1 MRFLTSF
8 LFSFLSITLISGK
21 SIETILQTKDANFN
35 YPEARRDD
43 VVDDY
48 HGTKISDPYRW
59 LEDSNSEE
67 TANFIKTQNSLTD
80 SYLNSPSSV
89 KESIENRLKELREK
103 REYYA
108 LYNIVPERHGDK
120 YYFFK
125 DEVLYVQETLESNEP
140 KVLLDAKT
148 FSTDNETRLYSYIK
162 FSEDGSVLAYKLD
175 EKRSNE
181 SRTRIHFLNA
191 ITGEKLSDILEE
203 VEYFSIVWHNNL
215 GIFYIRSPQKISIEN
230 NVNIYYHR
238 IGTSQSEDILV
249 IEFPENP
256 PKYIRTQVSDCG
268 QWLFVVAMNYTGK
281 ELTYIT
287 KLNEKINGKFN
298 LTQIIDAPVDTEYVY
313 IGNDGTK
320 AIFATN
326 ANAPK
331 RKIIAIDLLNYKE
344 ANWTTLVPE
353 EPNKI
358 IRSVK
363 IVDNDK
369 FIIQYVCD
377 RTYVLCDNIL
387 QLHSLKSGKL
397 IKKLDVGIGTISGR
411 IRGNRKH
418 SECTFVFSSFLIP
431 KIGYKINVK
440 TFDKLEIYSE
450 WKLKNFDSSL
460 YEVFRVF
467 YPSKDGTKIPMTI
480 VMRKGAKLDGSMPA
494 LLSVKGG
501 LGILNS
507 PIFRDENVIFTQNFN
522 GILAQAHIRGS
533 DGPSDEWRKD
543 GILQNRHNSIDDF
556 QSAAEYLI
564 KNGYTS
570 RGKLTIR
577 GDAAGGS
584 IVGACINQ
592 RPDSFGAAVIVSGL
606 YDILR
611 FDKFASN
618 DYSIWG
624 FGNSDDRKDF
634 ENLIKFSPLHNVKVP
649 TNNEQYPATLILANI
664 YDGPLKPLS
673 HSLKF
678 IATLQNKVGKLK
690 QQKNPLML
698 RIDSK
703 YDVKEGILE
712 TASALLTFI
721 VKSLNLEINF

>member
-1 MRFLTSF
+1 M
-8 LFSFLSITLISGK
+8 
-21 SIETILQTKDANFN
+21 ETIFQTEGANFN

-43 VVDDY
+43 VVDNY
-48 HGTKISDPYRW
+48 HGTNISDPYRW

-67 TANFIKTQNSLTD
+67 AINFMKAQNSLTD
-80 SYLNSPSSV
+80 SYLNSSSSV

-125 DEVLYVQETLESNEP
+125 NEVLYVQETLESNEP

-148 FSTDNETRLYSYIK
+148 FSTDNETRLYSYIR
-162 FSEDGSVLAYKLD
+162 FSEDGSLLACELH

-203 VEYFSIVWHNNL
+203 VEYYNIVWHNNL
-215 GIFYIRSPQKISIEN
+215 GIFYNRFPQENSIEKN
-230 NVNIYYHR
+230 RNIYYHR
-238 IGTSQSEDILV
+238 IGTSQSEDIVV
-249 IEFPENP
+249 IESPENP
-256 PKYIRTQVSDCG
+256 SQYIRTEVSDCG
-268 QWLFVVAMNYTGK
+268 QWLFVEATNYTGK
-281 ELTYIT
+281 DLLYFT
-287 KLNEKINGKFN
+287 KLTEKINGKFN
-298 LTQIIDAPVDTEYVY
+298 LTQIIDITLDIDNMY

-320 AIFATN
+320 AIFLTN
-326 ANAPK
+326 LNAPK
-331 RKIIAIDLLNYKE
+331 RKIIAIDLLNYKK

-353 EPNKI
+353 EPDKF
-358 IRSVK
+358 IRDVT

-369 FIIQYVCD
+369 FIIDYVCD
-377 RTYVLCDNIL
+377 KTYALCDTDYIL

-397 IKKLDVGIGTISGR
+397 IKKLDVGIGKISER

-418 SECTFVFSSFLIP
+418 YECTFDFSSFLIP
-431 KIGYKINVK
+431 TITYRVNVK
-440 TFDKLEIYSE
+440 SFDKLEIYHE
-450 WKLKNFDSSL
+450 LKVQNFDSSL

-533 DGPSDEWRKD
+533 DESSDEWRKD
-543 GILQNRHNSIDDF
+543 GILQNRQNGIDDF

-570 RGKLTIR
+570 RGKLIIK
-577 GDAAGGS
+577 GDVDGAS
-584 IVGACINQ
+584 VVGACINQ
-592 RPDSFGAAVIVSGL
+592 KPDLFGAAVIVNGI

-611 FDKFASN
+611 FHKFTSD
-618 DYSIWG
+618 DYLISE
-624 FGNSDDRKDF
+624 FCNSDDRQNF
-634 ENLIKFSPLHNVKVP
+634 ENIIKFSPLHNVKVP
-649 TNNEQYPATLILANI
+649 TNNEQYPATLILANNLDE
-664 YDGPLKPLS
+664 YFKPIL
-673 HSLKF
+673 HSVKF
-678 IATLQNKVGKLK
+678 IATLQYEIGKLK
-690 QQKNPLML
+690 QQKNPLMF
-698 RIDSK
+698 RNDSK
-703 YDVKEGILE
+703 YNFKEGIFE